1 MSFAT
6 VLSLP
11 PPVAEIGGVPAHDAD
26 LHCGRWSMRR
36 NGRPSIGCLPRRTSR
51 WANQLMAAFRGGHS
65 ATVPILRSDNKR
77 QRATRFYTA
86 WPSRLFP

>member
-36 NGRPSIGCLPRRTSR
+36 NGRPSIGCLPRRTSSVSKS
-51 WANQLMAAFRGGHS
+51 ANGRVPRRPFSHGPYFAVRQQKTKGQADLHRVAFE
-65 ATVPILRSDNKR
+65 TVP
-77 QRATRFYTA
+77 
-86 WPSRLFP
+86 